1 MMTAGHGRAG
11 GAASGSSL
19 ALDAALAATSDFAAC
34 FDLLELSAADSGFNA
49 VLCRHFIEGGG
60 QADDFERHTL
70 EGAASTLLAEGA
82 FRRGWP
88 VESHALGRS
97 RPFCWTTSDWPGEQ
111 GATARQAMARLA
123 AAGVEGGVSMSVRGP
138 IQRAT
143 LVTGFFCGVS
153 GLSAFAGDGLD
164 RWQVAV
170 TRFHARLCEVLSPEA
185 RVPDLSR
192 REREILRLTASGLTA
207 VAVGR
212 ELGVAE
218 ATVKFHLAGIR
229 KKLGVS
235 KTSGAVAKFQSLTCL
250 LS

>member
-1 MMTAGHGRAG
+1 MMMAQHGQAD

-19 ALDAALAATSDFAAC
+19 ALGEALAATSDFAAC
-34 FDLLELSAADSGFNA
+34 FDVLGLSATDSGFNA
-49 VLCRHFIEGGG
+49 VACRHFIEGHG
-60 QADDFERHTL
+60 QADDYERHTL
-70 EGAASTLLAEGA
+70 EGAASALLAEGA

-88 VESHALGRS
+88 VEPYALGRS
-97 RPFCWTTSDWPGEQ
+97 RPFCWTTSEWPGEQ
-111 GATARQAMARLA
+111 GGLARHAMARLA
-123 AAGVEGGVSMSVRGP
+123 AAGIEGGVSMSVRGP

-143 LVTGFFCGVS
+143 LVTGFCTVS

-170 TRFHARLCEVLSPEA
+170 SRFHARLCEVLSPEI

-192 REREILRLTASGLTA
+192 RECEILHLTASGLTA
-207 VAVGR
+207 MAVAR
-212 ELGVAE
+212 ELEVAE

-235 KTSGAVAKFQSLTCL
+235 KTSVAVAKFQALIGL
-250 LS
+250 AI

>member
-1 MMTAGHGRAG
+1 MTTAEHGQSG
-11 GAASGSSL
+11 GAARGSSL
-19 ALDAALAATSDFAAC
+19 ALETALAATSDFAAC
-34 FDLLELSAADSGFNA
+34 FDVLELSATDGGFNA
-49 VLCRHFIEGGG
+49 ILCRHFIEGQG
-60 QADDFERHTL
+60 QADSFERHTL
-70 EGAASTLLAEGA
+70 DGAASGLLAEGG
-82 FRRGWP
+82 FRRAWP
-88 VESHALGRS
+88 VESYALGRS
-97 RPFCWTTSDWPGEQ
+97 RPFCWTTSEWPGEQ
-111 GATARQAMARLA
+111 GAMARHAMARLA

-143 LVTGFFCGVS
+143 LVTGFCSVS

-170 TRFHARLCEVLSPEA
+170 SRFHARLCEVLSPQA

-192 REREILRLTASGLTA
+192 REREILQLTASGLTA
-207 VAVGR
+207 VAVAR

-235 KTSGAVAKFQSLTCL
+235 KTSGAVAKFQALIGI

>member
-1 MMTAGHGRAG
+1 MATAGHGQAA

-34 FDLLELSAADSGFNA
+34 FDVLELSAARNGFSD
-49 VLCRHFIEGGG
+49 VLCRHFIEGHG
-60 QADDFERHTL
+60 QADGYERHTL
-70 EGAASTLLAEGA
+70 GDAASTLLAESA
-82 FRRGWP
+82 FRRAWP

-97 RPFCWTTSDWPGEQ
+97 RPFCWTTSEWPGER
-111 GATARQAMARLA
+111 GAMARLAMARLA
-123 AAGVEGGVSMSVRGP
+123 AAGIEGGVSMSVRGP

-143 LVTGFFCGVS
+143 VVTGFCTVS

-170 TRFHARLCEVLSPEA
+170 SRFHARLCEVLSPEV
-185 RVPDLSR
+185 RIPDLSR
-192 REREILRLTASGLTA
+192 REREILRLTGGGLTA
-207 VAVGR
+207 IAVAR

-218 ATVKFHLAGIR
+218 ATIKFHLAGIR

-235 KTSGAVAKFQSLTCL
+235 KTSMAVTKFRALTGFAI
-250 LS
+250 

>member
-1 MMTAGHGRAG
+1 MMTAEHGQAR

-19 ALDAALAATSDFAAC
+19 ALGEALAATSDFAAC
-34 FDLLELSAADSGFNA
+34 FDVLGLSATDSGFNA
-49 VLCRHFIEGGG
+49 VACRHFIEGGE
-60 QADDFERHTL
+60 ADDYERHTL
-70 EGAASTLLAEGA
+70 EGAASALLAEGA

-97 RPFCWTTSDWPGEQ
+97 RPFCWTTSEWPGEQ
-111 GATARQAMARLA
+111 GGLARHAMARLA
-123 AAGVEGGVSMSVRGP
+123 AAGIEGGVSMSVRGP

-143 LVTGFFCGVS
+143 LVTGFCTVS

-170 TRFHARLCEVLSPEA
+170 SRFHARLCEVLSPEV

-192 REREILRLTASGLTA
+192 REREILHLTASGLTA
-207 VAVGR
+207 MAVAR
-212 ELGVAE
+212 ELEVAE

-235 KTSGAVAKFQSLTCL
+235 KTSVAVAKFQALIGCPI
-250 LS
+250 